1 MCRVRPARRYVADFS
16 GQPNLIIINNTLIGR
31 KNPTPAFLRRWC
43 VGSVFLFHVVWSLY
57 FNVGSYCFPTEFKTR
72 KATPP
77 ARRKELSELS
87 AGNSSYASFA
97 VMVNKGKKHELTP
110 LLAELP
116 CTAVYSGRNQT
127 PPAGGSRPNGHR
139 RRRSFKSGPTKEK
152 IRKEGSPRGENLRGE
167 NVGTAFLKFSWL
179 VLSWVFPPRG

>member
-1 MCRVRPARRYVADFS
+1 MSYPKVTAAMRHSQKHALTP
-16 GQPNLIIINNTLIGR
+16 QP
-31 KNPTPAFLRRWC
+31 
-43 VGSVFLFHVVWSLY
+43 
-57 FNVGSYCFPTEFKTR
+57 
-72 KATPP
+72 TPP
-77 ARRKELSELS
+77 ARKTINNELS

-110 LLAELP
+110 LLVELLG
-116 CTAVYSGRNQT
+116 TAVYSGNKT
-127 PPAGGSRPNGHR
+127 SPPAGGSCPNGHR

-179 VLSWVFPPRG
+179 VLSWGFPPRG